1 MAVDLRQRHLLK
13 LLDFSPQEITY
24 LLQQS
29 AGLKKAKKSGAETWH
44 L

>member
-1 MAVDLRQRHLLK
+1 MAVDLRKRHFLK

-24 LLQQS
+24 LLQRS
-29 AGLKKAKKSGAETWH
+29 ADLKKAKKSGAETWH